1 MKRKI
6 KLTESDLHRI
16 VKTSIKR
23 VLKESINSTNMLAQL
38 LTGLDENT
46 AESVASEI
54 EFAYNNGYGFD
65 EMTRYLSE
73 KLNPT
78 PYSQI

>member
-54 EFAYNNGYGFD
+54 EFAYNNGYDFD
-65 EMTRYLSE
+65 EMARYLSE